1 MDERKTIKIDAENKI
16 VGRLASKIAVLLRG
30 KQKPSFMPNKDIG
43 DYVVV
48 KNVVK
53 IKFTGKKAENKIYYS
68 HSGFIGGLKAR
79 TAKKLFIENPK
90 EILRK
95 AVYGMLPKNKL
106 RNKQIKR
113 LKIS

>member
-1 MDERKTIKIDAENKI
+1 MDERKTIAIDAENKV

-53 IKFTGKKAENKIYYS
+53 IKFTGKKAENKVYYS
-68 HSGFIGGLKAR
+68 HSGYIGGLKSR
-79 TAKKLFIENPK
+79 TAKKLYIENPK

-106 RNKQIKR
+106 RNKQIRR